1 MKGFYN
7 DKGAEICGAK
17 NRRGEHCGVTVLMP
31 NGRCRIHGGKS
42 LAGPAHPNYRHG
54 RRWQAMPL
62 DLVNRFERALG
73 DPDLLSMSPEVAA
86 LDARADQLMGRLS
99 TGESG
104 KAWARVRRAWVDYQE
119 ARAVRDAELEDD
131 ARTRLEDAIT
141 RGAADEETWGELTSI
156 WRDRRRFV
164 REERER
170 MIDAQV
176 YTDVGRLTQV
186 FAAIAE
192 ALVQHVPDR
201 DARQA
206 VVLVMQ
212 KTLGRKAPAALGV
225 SGTAG

>member
-7 DKGAEICGAK
+7 DRGREICGAT
-17 NRRGEHCGVTVLMP
+17 NRRGEHCAITQLMP
-31 NGRCRIHGGKS
+31 NGRCRLHGGKS
-42 LAGPAHPNYRHG
+42 LAGPANPAYRHG
-54 RRWQAMPL
+54 RYWQAMPL
-62 DLVNRFERALG
+62 ALRERYVRALG
-73 DPDLLSMSPEVAA
+73 DPDLLSMSAEVAA
-86 LDARADQLMGRLS
+86 IDARSDELMGRLT

-104 KAWARVRRAWVDYQE
+104 KAWAKLQEAWVDYADATAEGDPERRDE
-119 ARAVRDAELEDD
+119 AHA
-131 ARTRLEDAIT
+131 RLEDLIT
-141 RGAADEETWGELTSI
+141 RGAADEETWAQLTAL

-176 YTDVGRLTQV
+176 YTDVGRLGQV

-212 KTLGRKAPAALGV
+212 KTLGRKTPAALGE
-225 SGTAG
+225 AAD